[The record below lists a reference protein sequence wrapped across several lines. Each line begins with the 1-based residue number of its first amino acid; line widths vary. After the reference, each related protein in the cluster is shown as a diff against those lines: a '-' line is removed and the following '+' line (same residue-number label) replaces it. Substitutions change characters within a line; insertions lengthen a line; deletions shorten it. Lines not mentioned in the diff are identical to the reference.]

1 MRRIITL
8 CLCTLLLCAPA
19 LAETFAVNA
28 GENALLL
35 TDAGEALTEWGE
47 YAAAS
52 RISPP
57 DCPPER
63 ALFIAAPVL
72 TSLPDAYGDWP
83 MAGYRLL
90 NAQGGPV
97 GDGLYTSA
105 VHVPEAGVVAVWK
118 GMLAGVIA
126 EDGTEILP
134 CTFGGVFC
142 CGDGSFFATPQ
153 ETFVYDSGDDSYA
166 IAASLW
172 RYGADGSVTD
182 TGLTVQPYLYGTF
195 SEGLMPIGAQTAD
208 GLRYGYIDAAGGVAI
223 GFTLDYA
230 EDFRDGYASAR
241 LPEGKAGLLR
251 PDGTWALEPIYD
263 SIGYSW
269 GEGGSF
275 YAQRG
280 NTVDLIDRATLET
293 VASFDFPDAGYVYA
307 YELNAA
313 VIVIN
318 AGDEQLGMG
327 MDGDVIFRG
336 RTGSPN
342 VTCFFTDCE
351 GVPGRLAVSTGE
363 WPQETYFLTDLRL
376 RRVAGPYRRIEGGL
390 WWKDG
395 EGCFLICDFDTYEET
410 QDGVTWVYPVASS
423 YVYGVIDQDGNE
435 VLPLSYNSIQYLS
448 PGRYWVRRGETWALV
463 DAEGNALY
471 EISEYVDLMD

>member
-1 MRRIITL
+1 M
-8 CLCTLLLCAPA
+8 
-19 LAETFAVNA
+19 
-28 GENALLL
+28 
-35 TDAGEALTEWGE
+35 
-47 YAAAS
+47 
-52 RISPP
+52 
-57 DCPPER
+57 
-63 ALFIAAPVL
+63 
-72 TSLPDAYGDWP
+72 
-83 MAGYRLL
+83 
-90 NAQGGPV
+90 
-97 GDGLYTSA
+97 
-105 VHVPEAGVVAVWK
+105 
-118 GMLAGVIA
+118 
-126 EDGTEILP
+126 
-134 CTFGGVFC
+134 
-142 CGDGSFFATPQ
+142 
-153 ETFVYDSGDDSYA
+153 
-166 IAASLW
+166 
-172 RYGADGSVTD
+172 
-182 TGLTVQPYLYGTF
+182 
-195 SEGLMPIGAQTAD
+195 
-208 GLRYGYIDAAGGVAI
+208 
-223 GFTLDYA
+223 
-230 EDFRDGYASAR
+230 
-241 LPEGKAGLLR
+241 
-251 PDGTWALEPIYD
+251 
-263 SIGYSW
+263 
-269 GEGGSF
+269 
-275 YAQRG
+275 
-280 NTVDLIDRATLET
+280 
-293 VASFDFPDAGYVYA
+293 ASFDFPDAGYVYA